1 MPTVLIVHDVD
12 DYQGWKSAFDGAA
25 GLRKQAGEVSFDLLR
40 FDENCNRI
48 VHLSEWTSLDAAR
61 QFFQSAEVAE
71 IRRKAGVHEPQ
82 FCYLERLE
90 SGIL

>member
-12 DYQGWKSAFDGAA
+12 DYGAWKSAFDAAA
-25 GLRKQAGEVSFDLLR
+25 GLRKQAGEISFDLLR
-40 FDENCNRI
+40 FDDDANRV
-48 VHLSEWTSLDAAR
+48 VHLSEWSSLNEAR
-61 QFFQSAEVAE
+61 QFFQSEEVAE

-90 SGIL
+90 AGIL

>member
-12 DYQGWKSAFDGAA
+12 DYDAWKSAFDAAA
-25 GLRKQAGEVSFDLLR
+25 GLRKQAGEISFDLLR
-40 FDENCNRI
+40 FDDDANRV
-48 VHLSEWTSLDAAR
+48 VHLSEWSSLKEAR
-61 QFFQSAEVAE
+61 QFFQSEEVAE

-90 SGIL
+90 AGIL

>member
-1 MPTVLIVHDVD
+1 MPTVLIVHEVD
-12 DYQGWKSAFDGAA
+12 DYDAWKSAFDRAA
-25 GLRKQAGEVSFDLLR
+25 DLRRRAGEIRFDLLR
-40 FDENCNRI
+40 FDDDANRI

-61 QFFQSAEVAE
+61 QFFQSEEVAE
-71 IRRKAGVHEPQ
+71 IRRRAGVHEPQ

>member
-12 DYQGWKSAFDGAA
+12 DYQEWKSAFDGAA

-40 FDENCNRI
+40 FDEEPNRI

-61 QFFQSAEVAE
+61 QFFQST
-71 IRRKAGVHEPQ
+71 R
-82 FCYLERLE
+82 
-90 SGIL
+90 